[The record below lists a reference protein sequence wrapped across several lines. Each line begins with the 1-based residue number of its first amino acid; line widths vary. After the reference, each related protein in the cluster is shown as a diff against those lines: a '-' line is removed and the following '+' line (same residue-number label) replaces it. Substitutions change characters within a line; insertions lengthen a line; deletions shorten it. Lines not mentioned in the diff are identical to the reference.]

1 MFVLHYQIIAE
12 QEQLFHSIIMIRNT
26 AFRAGWWIAAP
37 TTVVAFSNSF
47 QTLDLSPDGN
57 VADGSGRGGGGG
69 SNIPLRSEDGTHDL
83 HTEDIHT
90 PAAVVKVIPE
100 HEDVEDRGS
109 PRTSVENPPSTSS
122 SSKATFGHEEGLQH
136 RPPRGRSSSAS
147 AAPKHSTSTLHDEPR
162 PSTTSSSHLRREK
175 STTASSLLESR
186 EVSPSGAISGDDQS
200 LLLQVRDALID
211 RQSMEDTLA
220 DTKDW
225 KIMKLL
231 LRDQGR
237 RMVGGFFV
245 GGGW

>member
-1 MFVLHYQIIAE
+1 
-12 QEQLFHSIIMIRNT
+12 MIRNT
-26 AFRAGWWIAAP
+26 ALSATRWWIAAP

-57 VADGSGRGGGGG
+57 VADDSGRGG
-69 SNIPLRSEDGTHDL
+69 SNIPLRSEEGTHEDL
-83 HTEDIHT
+83 HTEDIHTT
-90 PAAVVKVIPE
+90 PAAVVKVIPA
-100 HEDVEDRGS
+100 EDDAKHQKP
-109 PRTSVENPPSTSS
+109 PRTSVEKNPPSTSS
-122 SSKATFGHEEGLQH
+122 SSQATFGHEEDLGE
-136 RPPRGRSSSAS
+136 
-147 AAPKHSTSTLHDEPR
+147 PKHSSTISSVLRSAETQHLAEQLDRLHDEPR

-175 STTASSLLESR
+175 STPASSLLESR

-237 RMVGGFFV
+237 RRVGGSAV
-245 GGGW
+245 SRGGEG